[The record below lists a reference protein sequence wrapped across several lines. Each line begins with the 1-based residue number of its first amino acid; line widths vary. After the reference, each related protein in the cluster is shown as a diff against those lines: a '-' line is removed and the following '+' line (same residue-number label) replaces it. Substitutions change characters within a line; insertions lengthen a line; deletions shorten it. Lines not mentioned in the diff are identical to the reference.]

1 MIFVKGCNGSLVAHP
16 NVHGVRLAAY
26 NAQACQC
33 RNGYRKSITC
43 KYRPYSNI
51 DDFIF
56 AFCTWGNL
64 EPHRRKRCS
73 QVHLARVHRR
83 FVVANCRFDGI
94 SSKPRVCLFRGVLKR
109 IRQSASAVLQAL
121 RSNHPVSLRLD
132 SQLLWGQFLLKN
144 NICVCSPA
152 SPRPFGVTFMD
163 TFLSPSFASR

>member
-43 KYRPYSNI
+43 KHRPYSNVH
-51 DDFIF
+51 DFIF
-56 AFCTWGNL
+56 AIYKWGNL
-64 EPHRRKRCS
+64 EPRRRKRCS

-94 SSKPRVCLFRGVLKR
+94 SSKPRVCLFRAAFPG
-109 IRQSASAVLQAL
+109 IRQSSSAVPQAL
-121 RSNHPVSLRLD
+121 RSNHPVSLLLD
-132 SQLLWGQFLLKN
+132 SQLLWGQLLKN

-152 SPRPFGVTFMD
+152 SPRPFGVTFID
-163 TFLSPSFASR
+163 TFLSPSFARR